1 MDYESML
8 DKGISELPKRNES
21 RERFV
26 IPKVVG
32 HIQGNKTI
40 ISNFHAIAKTLNR
53 DVEHV
58 LKYIL
63 KELGTSGELTANS
76 VIIGSK
82 VSATRINEKIVDYTN
97 EFVFCPECKKPDTI
111 LSKEKIATFIVCQ
124 VCGAKRPVKT
134 IK

>member
-8 DKGISELPKRNES
+8 DKAISELPKKKEAQ
-21 RERFV
+21 ERFV
-26 IPKVVG
+26 VPKVMG

-40 ISNFHAIAKTLNR
+40 ISNFHAIAKALNR

-63 KELGTSGELTANS
+63 KELGTPGELTTNS
-76 VIIGSK
+76 MIIGSK
-82 VSATRINEKIVDYTN
+82 VSATRINEKINDYVN
-97 EFVFCPECKKPDTI
+97 EFVLCPECKKPDTT
-111 LSKEKIATFIVCQ
+111 LSKEKIATFITCQ
-124 VCGAKRPVKT
+124 VCGAKKPVKT